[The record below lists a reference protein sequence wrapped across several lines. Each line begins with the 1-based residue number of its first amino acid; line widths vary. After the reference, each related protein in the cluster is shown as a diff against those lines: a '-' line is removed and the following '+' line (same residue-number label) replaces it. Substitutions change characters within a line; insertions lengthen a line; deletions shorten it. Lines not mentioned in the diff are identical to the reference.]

1 MVIEFAEILQDL
13 ELKRAA
19 AEPSLPSITLPA
31 FDGEVPVVRVV
42 DEDGGEAPL
51 THALPAGMVADALA
65 VLAAAGGDAEAD
77 TVAARAII
85 RASTADVLERL
96 EGATTVTV
104 HDLSTLVEAALIA
117 SGYFDVAKAL
127 VLRRALPTTSA
138 RATVRLIRR
147 SGEVATWSTVKIE
160 VAIRKAFLSLGLESE
175 PAVALAARVGERAH
189 ALGTAYVP
197 IETVQDIVQEELV
210 LAGHMRVAER
220 YIVYRAERAMLRA
233 RSLEERAAPVP
244 IPVVEASGA
253 ETQWSGADLRERI
266 AFASIGLDLELDA
279 AALERE
285 LRRAIRP
292 GIARADLSRL
302 VVLNAKAL
310 MERDA
315 EYSRFAGRILLSYV
329 YEETLGWEIVRD
341 GIGALKAF
349 HDRGFA
355 SAPRHGVK
363 IGRIDPRLLTYALPR
378 LAAAIDPTADL
389 DFDFLGLQTLYDRYL
404 LVDKTGA

>member
-1 MVIEFAEILQDL
+1 M
-13 ELKRAA
+13 
-19 AEPSLPSITLPA
+19 
-31 FDGEVPVVRVV
+31 RVV

-51 THALPAGMVADALA
+51 TAALPAGMVADALA

-77 TVAARAII
+77 TVAARAIV
-85 RASTADVLERL
+85 RATTADVLERL

-127 VLRRALPTTSA
+127 VLRRALPTTST

-147 SGEVATWSTVKIE
+147 SGEVAGWSTVKIE

-233 RSLEERAAPVP
+233 RSQVEPAAPVA
-244 IPVVEASGA
+244 IPVRRG
-253 ETQWSGADLRERI
+253 
-266 AFASIGLDLELDA
+266 
-279 AALERE
+279 
-285 LRRAIRP
+285 LRRRDVVDRRRP
-292 GIARADLSRL
+292 ARADRVRVDRALARARRAALWSASCGGRSGPGSR
-302 VVLNAKAL
+302 
-310 MERDA
+310 
-315 EYSRFAGRILLSYV
+315 
-329 YEETLGWEIVRD
+329 
-341 GIGALKAF
+341 
-349 HDRGFA
+349 
-355 SAPRHGVK
+355 APTSHGSSS
-363 IGRIDPRLLTYALPR
+363 
-378 LAAAIDPTADL
+378 
-389 DFDFLGLQTLYDRYL
+389 
-404 LVDKTGA
+404 